1 MFHNPSLLENFKCLL
16 PLLPDFQHFRPDARL
31 SAGAFRE
38 DFAADQAL
46 HVRGGLVENCL
57 LVLALAARDLQE
69 LAFRFLR
76 LHDCHD
82 IMDFEL
88 HYETKFIATIV

>member
-1 MFHNPSLLENFKCLL
+1 M

-46 HVRGGLVENCL
+46 HARGGLVEYRL
-57 LVLALAARDLQE
+57 LVLALAARYLQE

-76 LHDCHD
+76 LHNCHRITD
-82 IMDFEL
+82 YFVD
-88 HYETKFIATIV
+88 